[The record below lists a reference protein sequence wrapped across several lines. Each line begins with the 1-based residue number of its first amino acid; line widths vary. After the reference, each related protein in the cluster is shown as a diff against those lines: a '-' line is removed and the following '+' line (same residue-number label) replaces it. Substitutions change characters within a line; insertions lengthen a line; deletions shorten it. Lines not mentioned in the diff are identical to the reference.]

1 MTVSSRTK
9 EMTGTNAREADLL
22 LEETKPAMIIAETM
36 TETTDKGTEEG
47 PTDMAQNRTGNHTTS

>member
-9 EMTGTNAREADLL
+9 EMTGINAREADLL

-36 TETTDKGTEEG
+36 TEMTEGTEEG
-47 PTDMAQNRTGNHTTS
+47 PTVMAQNRTGNHTTS